1 MCLDLFSTVI
11 PVEDTV
17 YKKNK
22 LINKYISSEHKLLR
36 IPIGGRL
43 TSFLFIQRGRAIEL
57 GATEKNSR

>member
-11 PVEDTV
+11 PVEGTV

-36 IPIGGRL
+36 IPIGGSSL
-43 TSFLFIQRGRAIEL
+43 LFIQRGRAIEL